1 MSPEAFEAMQN
12 SALGAITSKA
22 GSRLPVMQ
30 GKDPGLPK
38 AAPVFDLD
46 ELRKRNS
53 DIMSQR
59 KGRAEEKRNVG

>member
-1 MSPEAFEAMQN
+1 MTPEAFEAMQN

-22 GSRLPVMQ
+22 GNRLPVMQ

-38 AAPVFDLD
+38 AAPVFDLE

-53 DIMSQR
+53 DLMARR
-59 KGRAEEKRNVG
+59 KSRAEVKQDVG